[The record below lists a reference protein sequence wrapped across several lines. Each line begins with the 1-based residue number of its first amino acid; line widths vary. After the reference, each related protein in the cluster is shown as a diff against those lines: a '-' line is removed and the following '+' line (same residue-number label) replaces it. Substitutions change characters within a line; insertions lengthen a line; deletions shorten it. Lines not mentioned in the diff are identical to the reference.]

1 MIGGNAVWFSIRPLF
16 PQYHAEAPIQLTQN
30 DLLYSVARTALEV
43 TMEGTS
49 GTEEEEEHTHG

>member
-1 MIGGNAVWFSIRPLF
+1 MIGGSAVWFSIRPLF
-16 PQYHAEAPIQLTQN
+16 SQDHAEVPIQLTQN